1 MSEAREGGCRCGQV
15 RFRTG
20 AEPMITAACHCT
32 GCQRMTGGAF
42 SLTSIYSEDAF
53 EVTAGEPVLGGM
65 RDPALRHFFCP
76 SCLSWLFTRPEGM
89 GIVNVRT
96 PMFDEVD
103 AEPPFLETYARE
115 KIRWAETKAAFSFE
129 TLPPEERFPELLAA
143 FAARERAA

>member
-1 MSEAREGGCRCGQV
+1 
-15 RFRTG
+15 
-20 AEPMITAACHCT
+20 
-32 GCQRMTGGAF
+32 MTGSAF
-42 SLTSIYSEDAF
+42 SLTSIYAEEAF

-96 PMFDEVD
+96 PMFDEVE

-115 KIRWAETKAAFSFE
+115 KLPWAETGAAFSFDA
-129 TLPPEERFPELLAA
+129 LPPEARFPELLGA